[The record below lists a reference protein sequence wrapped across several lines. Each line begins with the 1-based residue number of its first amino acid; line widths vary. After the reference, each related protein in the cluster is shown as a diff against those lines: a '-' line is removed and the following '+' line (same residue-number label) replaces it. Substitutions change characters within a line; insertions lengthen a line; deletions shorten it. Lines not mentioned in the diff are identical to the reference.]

1 MRDSRM
7 LKCVNR
13 SCLYAFSVFS
23 LQSAKIKNNF
33 KELAIME
40 NFSILIFI

>member
-1 MRDSRM
+1 M

-13 SCLYAFSVFS
+13 SCLYAFSIFFLWS
-23 LQSAKIKNNF
+23 TKIKNNF
-33 KELAIME
+33 KELAIKE